1 MFPIRYPPMNEQ
13 IMQVAKMAKKV
24 SGSIYL
30 VSIKLLNMF
39 FDNTSS
45 LSECSSLSRLNA
57 HRAIPF

>member
-1 MFPIRYPPMNEQ
+1 MLPIKYPPMNEQ
-13 IMQVAKMAKKV
+13 SIHVAKMAKKV

-45 LSECSSLSRLNA
+45 LSECSSLFLLGV
-57 HRAIPF
+57 HRAIPS